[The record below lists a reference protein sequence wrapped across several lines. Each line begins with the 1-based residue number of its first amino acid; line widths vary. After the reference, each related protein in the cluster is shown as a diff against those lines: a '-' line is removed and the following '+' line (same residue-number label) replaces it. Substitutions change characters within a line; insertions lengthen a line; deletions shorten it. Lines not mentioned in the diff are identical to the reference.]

1 MKNKIFKFLYKTT
14 YKRDP
19 WISIKDIQES
29 DRPISVG
36 IELTNVCNAKC
47 SFCGYGKSF
56 LNGEDV
62 DSRKKGKVKD
72 NIVNK
77 LLSLYSE
84 SGGGVFSLNTI
95 LGEPTAD
102 KRWLTFARKAREF
115 KNINEVTLFTNAI
128 LLDNFGYEN
137 IIKSGITA
145 INISTSIGSENAYKR
160 IYGTDD
166 YNRVVKNIIGLLK
179 ANNLNNN
186 IVNITL
192 LFRVDKPYDSLY
204 SSNDYKKIAS
214 LIDSKKIVLLE
225 EWDNFRGVIKTSNIP
240 YGHKFKENIENKKEP
255 CYALYRKLQMLYDGT
270 IQGCSCRIEP
280 ELFCGNIMEHNSLKE
295 AYNDTKLEL
304 IRNNWLYSDIV
315 PECCKKCPH
324 YIPYTSLIN
333 KGGAKEVIKLAYNK
347 IKSVIL

>member
-1 MKNKIFKFLYKTT
+1 M
-14 YKRDP
+14 
-19 WISIKDIQES
+19 SIEDIQKS
-29 DRPISVG
+29 KRPISVG

-56 LNGEDV
+56 SNGEDV
-62 DSRKKGKVKD
+62 DLRKKGKVKD
-72 NIVNK
+72 KIFDK
-77 LLSLYSE
+77 LIRLYSE

-102 KRWLTFARKAREF
+102 KRWLTWVKKARKF

-145 INISTSIGSENAYKR
+145 INISTSIGNNDAYKR

-204 SSNDYKKIAS
+204 LSSEYKKIAS
-214 LIDSKKIVLLE
+214 LIDNKKIVLLE
-225 EWDNFRGVIKTSNIP
+225 EWDNFRGAVKASDIP

-280 ELFCGNIMEHNSLKE
+280 DLFCGNIMDHNSLEK
-295 AYNDTKLEL
+295 AYNDPKLEL
-304 IRNNWLYSDIV
+304 IRNNWLYLDVV
-315 PECCKKCPH
+315 PECCKQCTH

-333 KGGAKEVIKLAYNK
+333 KGGFKDLIKLTYNK
-347 IKSVIL
+347 VKSEIL